1 MGRLVLTRRGGE
13 TLVIDERI
21 MVTVLNIKGN
31 QVRIVV
37 EAPED
42 VPVFREEIFRKMVR
56 EREGG
61 QPAEDSAVA
70 PWVDRRQKHH
80 GREEAA
86 VDGGGRSS
94 EAADRE
100 GAYHK
105 PAERGHKR
113 HRSAAGDVELAW
125 VYRRNKRRKEEAVSH
140 GEHGDNHGEGYGRVA
155 GAAAAGMVEAAGGLV
170 SEQESG
176 GAPHSDEGGVTV
188 EVKRAGTEGF
198 DSPQGEDA
206 GRQEEVK
213 ADALAGAESGAQQ
226 HYDEG

>member
-61 QPAEDSAVA
+61 QPGEESAVA

-80 GREEAA
+80 GRGEAA
-86 VDGGGRSS
+86 FDSGGR
-94 EAADRE
+94 APATTDRE
-100 GAYHK
+100 GAFHK

-113 HRSAAGDVELAW
+113 HRSAAGDVELTW
-125 VYRRNKRRKEEAVSH
+125 VYRRNKRHKEEA
-140 GEHGDNHGEGYGRVA
+140 GGAGGGREEGYGRA
-155 GAAAAGMVEAAGGLV
+155 GAAAAEVAEAVGDLAGG
-170 SEQESG
+170 QESG
-176 GAPHSDEGGVTV
+176 GQHHSGESGVTV
-188 EVKRAGTEGF
+188 EVTRAGASVPDPLQAEG
-198 DSPQGEDA
+198 A
-206 GRQEEVK
+206 GRREEEK
-213 ADALAGAESGAQQ
+213 ADVAAGADSGVQQ